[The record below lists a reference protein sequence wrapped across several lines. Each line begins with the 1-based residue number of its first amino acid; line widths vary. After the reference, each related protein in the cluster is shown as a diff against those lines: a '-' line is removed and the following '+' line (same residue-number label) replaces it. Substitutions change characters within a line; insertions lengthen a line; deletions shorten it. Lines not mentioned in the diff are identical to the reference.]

1 MMTMPSVK
9 LLSSLASAGESLKL
23 ELFEDRLALQK
34 VTYLL
39 QEAGVVLGYDFT
51 WYVRGPYS
59 PSLTKD
65 AYQLAGLNVD
75 AKNLPDLDAE
85 DKPKVASVSDLV
97 RGVQAKKEGREYWL
111 ELLASLHFVAKY
123 LCEGQSEQQV
133 LVHFKLKKPKF
144 SDDNVREAWTL
155 LSSHNLIRR

>member
-1 MMTMPSVK
+1 MITMPSVK

-97 RGVQAKKEGREYWL
+97 RGYRQRRKAANIGLSFSLRCILSPGIFAK
-111 ELLASLHFVAKY
+111 
-123 LCEGQSEQQV
+123 
-133 LVHFKLKKPKF
+133 
-144 SDDNVREAWTL
+144 VRAR
-155 LSSHNLIRR
+155 SRS